1 MLYFTS
7 QVNKHT
13 MQSYTE
19 VLREMQDL
27 QQKWRDQTYVLSSE
41 DQARY
46 DLLLQVRRVRV
57 QQFYADG
64 RAWDGTIQSK

>member
-27 QQKWRDQTYVLSSE
+27 QQKWRDQTYVLSTE
-41 DQARY
+41 DKERY
-46 DLLLQVRRVRV
+46 DLLTPSSSSPCSAVLC
-57 QQFYADG
+57 G
-64 RAWDGTIQSK
+64 R